1 MFNPPE
7 LWECGGAGGGLQGG
21 PAGTPILQVCKT
33 CSGAYNGTTN
43 ICTLHTWRHG
53 TSEFASHDQSFTDNT
68 SVVRGQGLWWW
79 FLFNAPNHSD
89 LHDIPIHLL
98 VFLCRPMIEMTIPSV
113 LDHSSAPGCHVVS
126 LFIQFTPYLLEGRRA
141 WTDEDRER
149 FADTG
154 T

>member
-1 MFNPPE
+1 MEQLIFAHYTHEGMGN
-7 LWECGGAGGGLQGG
+7 LN
-21 PAGTPILQVCKT
+21 LQVMT
-33 CSGAYNGTTN
+33 RVSQTTH
-43 ICTLHTWRHG
+43 LLLVYRVYG
-53 TSEFASHDQSFTDNT
+53 DGFPY
-68 SVVRGQGLWWW
+68 
-79 FLFNAPNHSD
+79 NAPNHSD

-113 LDHSSAPGCHVVS
+113 LDLTLAPSGCHVVS